1 MPSCVFFS
9 RSSTSPT
16 TPTRSVLFTGTK
28 PSTRSLNPRFAPSGA
43 ERTRPPT
50 SRSTSCFVED
60 RELLEARFPNEVAR
74 LRDAGLILRDADYDD
89 LETSYPTEDDERDRR
104 NGTYD
109 EKALLCFF
117 MELFDAQHQND
128 ATTHWTEGEYE
139 VLKESIDSS
148 WVGEDGDP
156 NERFTC
162 MTRRGLEIVEKAFPE
177 AFERL
182 REHDMMYEPGV
193 YGDFV

>member
-1 MPSCVFFS
+1 M
-9 RSSTSPT
+9 
-16 TPTRSVLFTGTK
+16 
-28 PSTRSLNPRFAPSGA
+28 
-43 ERTRPPT
+43 
-50 SRSTSCFVED
+50 
-60 RELLEARFPNEVAR
+60 
-74 LRDAGLILRDADYDD
+74 ILRDADYDD